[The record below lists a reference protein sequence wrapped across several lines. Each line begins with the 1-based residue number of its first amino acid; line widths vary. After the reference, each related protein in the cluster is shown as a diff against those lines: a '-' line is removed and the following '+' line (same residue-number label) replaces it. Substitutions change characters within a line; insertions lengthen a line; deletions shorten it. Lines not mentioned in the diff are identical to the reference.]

1 MNICTW
7 HNGICLTEDAIAFD
21 IVMLGAK
28 ELDPVVPEINPNY
41 SAPISHLL
49 SQILDVA
56 GQRRFAPWPPA
67 NFNREYACKQSI
79 HVEMWPVL
87 NRYN

>member
-1 MNICTW
+1 MVSF
-7 HNGICLTEDAIAFD
+7 LMFL
-21 IVMLGAK
+21 VF
-28 ELDPVVPEINPNY
+28 NY
-41 SAPISHLL
+41 SAPISNLL

-79 HVEMWPVL
+79 HVEMWQVL
-87 NRYN
+87 NRYTSLTLS

>member
-1 MNICTW
+1 MPD
-7 HNGICLTEDAIAFD
+7 GIFSYLGVIVGFAEYTPCVGEIAYANF
-21 IVMLGAK
+21 
-28 ELDPVVPEINPNY
+28 
-41 SAPISHLL
+41 SSH

-79 HVEMWPVL
+79 HVEMWQVL
-87 NRYN
+87 NRYHIHRNAAEGM